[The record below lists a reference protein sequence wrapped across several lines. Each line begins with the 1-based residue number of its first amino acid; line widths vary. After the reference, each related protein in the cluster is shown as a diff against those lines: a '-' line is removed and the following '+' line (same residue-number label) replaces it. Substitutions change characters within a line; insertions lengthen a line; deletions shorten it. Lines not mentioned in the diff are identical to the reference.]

1 MLTECTVLLSRTHSH
16 TPCCSH
22 QTMTAS
28 PNVVLL
34 FFAGREGSSH
44 LELVDWH
51 HVSISWNLIWTPVP
65 LLHLF
70 FSHPF
75 PFAVEFVALPLL
87 WLLVFSI
94 RLVISTNIQMAE
106 RSRLLLTQWPD
117 FDSWSETEESD
128 EDVRRYK
135 FLFRSPSS
143 RVLDL
148 AWPRFCSHLHFSSL
162 LLSEEM
168 LASTAL
174 SVFSCCISS
183 PVVREHTRTNAF

>member
-1 MLTECTVLLSRTHSH
+1 MNSLS
-16 TPCCSH
+16 P
-22 QTMTAS
+22 
-28 PNVVLL
+28 PFV
-34 FFAGREGSSH
+34 FF
-44 LELVDWH
+44 
-51 HVSISWNLIWTPVP
+51 
-65 LLHLF
+65 
-70 FSHPF
+70 HPF
-75 PFAVEFVALPLL
+75 PFAAEFIALPLL

-94 RLVISTNIQMAE
+94 HLVINTNIHMAE

-143 RVLDL
+143 GVLDL
-148 AWPRFCSHLHFSSL
+148 AWPRFCSHLHLSSL

-174 SVFSCCISS
+174 SVFSFCISGS
-183 PVVREHTRTNAF
+183 VVHEHTHTQMHFKIKQKIPLRNCIFYALRWTEKAPR